1 MVEAPAPLLKL
12 TTDFYREFFNKPGM
26 ETVDRWGDHGPN
38 PLTIEISVAEVAYA
52 ASKLKN
58 GKAPG
63 PDGIPCELLKYAGM
77 EVKIKIAETLN
88 KMFATQDPLLLLGN
102 GLLIVL
108 NKPGK
113 ERVVTNTRP
122 ITLLNAYRKL
132 LSLIALFRLQPDLEK
147 FVSPAQCGFRRRRS
161 TTDIAWAY
169 SWLKANSWKYQRA
182 IHVVGIDISKAFD
195 TVDRRKLMA
204 VIDSITDVSTARII
218 RVLIS
223 VQDQLGAPS

>member
-1 MVEAPAPLLKL
+1 MGRTRHATEEQRIK
-12 TTDFYREFFNKPGM
+12 
-26 ETVDRWGDHGPN
+26 RWGDHGPT
-38 PLTIEISVAEVAYA
+38 PLTIEISVVEVAYA
-52 ASKLKN
+52 ASKLRN

-102 GLLIVL
+102 CLLIVL

-132 LSLIALFRLQPDLEK
+132 QSLIALFRLQPDLEK
-147 FVSPAQCGFRRRRS
+147 FVSPAQCAFHRRRS

-182 IHVVGIDISKAFD
+182 IHMVGIDMS
-195 TVDRRKLMA
+195 
-204 VIDSITDVSTARII
+204 
-218 RVLIS
+218 
-223 VQDQLGAPS
+223 